1 MSVCVRACICR
12 MTLFKLS
19 HHLRMGSITLVTI
32 RSREIFKVARSCVS
46 SKVKSNHK
54 IYTLS
59 PRVFFYTYKY
69 ASSWLEPH
77 YVRFNN
83 TAITKKFSSSQ
94 TYKTNKQT
102 KLLLFTIPNTSWK
115 PHFFVWSPPIL
126 LIRIILRWS

>member
-94 TYKTNKQT
+94 TYKTNKQNSYYLQSQT
-102 KLLLFTIPNTSWK
+102 LPENLIV
-115 PHFFVWSPPIL
+115 FVWSPPIL